1 MNKNILQNVKYENKK
16 KKAVKYILFSLILY
30 LLIKYVPSIKISN
43 NDILIICV
51 ISMIS
56 YTILDINSPSI
67 TIN

>member
-1 MNKNILQNVKYENKK
+1 MNKNILQDFKYENKK
-16 KKAVKYILFSLILY
+16 KKAMKYILFSLILY
-30 LLIKYVPSIKISN
+30 ISIKYIPSNKIVN

-51 ISMIS
+51 IAMIT

>member
-1 MNKNILQNVKYENKK
+1 MNKNILQDVKYENKK

>member
-1 MNKNILQNVKYENKK
+1 MNKNILQDFKYENKK

-30 LLIKYVPSIKISN
+30 ILIKYLPSNKISN

>member
-1 MNKNILQNVKYENKK
+1 MNKNILQDFKYENKK
-16 KKAVKYILFSLILY
+16 KKAIKYILFSLILY
-30 LLIKYVPSIKISN
+30 ILIKYVPNIKISN
-43 NDILIICV
+43 NKNLIICV